1 MIRKLGWILAAA
13 VALLMAA
20 PAFPCDLHRMGAGG
34 ENCFFSD
41 GEPFDLSELADGETR
56 YFGPRE
62 REMAVTRIG
71 DDVVMTLSGDDGE
84 THEIK
89 CNLVED
95 GCFILTTGEDD
106 DASIMIMN
114 TRGPHGHG
122 KGNFAFLDD
131 ESLSHGKRVLIR
143 TLGAVDDEFVIDG
156 HGIRG
161 RIAQALQWVSDD
173 EDAGAPRHLFRMLAE
188 PGTMVRCPEGDTTM
202 HLEEDESAEGYYCPR
217 HNVLM
222 EKVDHS
228 FGRLDLMFG
237 LHEDSH

>member
-1 MIRKLGWILAAA
+1 MMRRLGWVLGAAL
-13 VALLMAA
+13 ALLMVA

-56 YFGPRE
+56 YFGPPE
-62 REMAVTRIG
+62 REVAVARIG
-71 DDVVMTLSGDDGE
+71 DEVVMTLPGDDGE

-89 CNLVED
+89 CNVVED
-95 GCFILTTGEDD
+95 GCFLLTGGEDD

-122 KGNFAFLDD
+122 KGNFVFADD
-131 ESLSHGKRVLIR
+131 ESLSDSKRVLIQ
-143 TLGAVDDEFVIDG
+143 TLGALDNEFAFRG
-156 HGIRG
+156 HGM
-161 RIAQALQWVSDD
+161 QWVSDD
-173 EDAGAPRHLFRMLAE
+173 DDAGVPQHLFRMLAE
-188 PGTMVRCPEGDTTM
+188 PGTMVHCPEGDTTM
-202 HLEEDESAEGYYCPR
+202 RLEEDESAEGYYCPR

-222 EKVDHS
+222 EKADHS

-237 LHEDSH
+237 LHEDRN